1 MNEASRKD
9 TADNTTISELAE
21 KLYKQKENVKG
32 EQDRAELSGGS
43 FFLGL
48 YYLDLTI

>member
-1 MNEASRKD
+1 MCSKQHGKK
-9 TADNTTISELAE
+9 TTHGQS
-21 KLYKQKENVKG
+21 QKENVKG
-32 EQDRAELSGGS
+32 EQDRAEFSGGS